1 MAVILDGRK
10 VSSLIKEDIRKSI
23 DPFSEER
30 VPCLA
35 VVLVGNDNASRVY
48 VRNKMKACML
58 THIRSLQFN
67 LKDNTSEEE
76 LLSLIERLNES
87 PDVDGILVQLPLP
100 EGIDEKKILEKIAP
114 DKDVDGFN
122 PINKGRLFEGSDCFL
137 PCTPA
142 GIIEL
147 LKYYKID
154 PDGKNCVLVGRSNIV
169 GKPAAFLFLRENA
182 TVTICHS
189 HSKNIRNFL
198 QNADIIV
205 SAVGKAG
212 FIKEDMVKSDAV
224 IIDVGMNRDENGKL
238 VGDCDYE
245 KIFPKASYIT
255 PVPGGVGP
263 MTIAMLMKN
272 VFKARGIERHK

>member
-10 VSSLIKEDIRKSI
+10 VSSLIKEEIRSKI
-23 DPFSEER
+23 DPFSDEM

-35 VVLVGNDNASRVY
+35 VILVGNDNASRLY

-67 LKDNTSEEE
+67 LPEETGEDE
-76 LLSLIERLNES
+76 LLSLIERLDAS

-100 EGIDEKKILEKIAP
+100 ESIDEKKILERIDP
-114 DKDVDGFN
+114 GKDVDGFH
-122 PINKGRLFEGSDCFL
+122 PINKGRLFEGSDCFV

-147 LKYYKID
+147 LKYYNID
-154 PDGKNCVLVGRSNIV
+154 LDGKNCVIVGRSNIV
-169 GKPAAFLFLRENA
+169 GKPAAFLLLKENA

-189 HSKNIRNFL
+189 HSKNIRKYL

-205 SAVGKAG
+205 SAVGKAR
-212 FIKEDMVKSDAV
+212 FITEDMVKSNAV
-224 IIDVGMNRDENGKL
+224 IIDVGMNRDEHGKL
-238 VGDCDYE
+238 VGDIDYE

-272 VFKARGIERHK
+272 VFKARGIEKHK

>member
-30 VPCLA
+30 GPCLA

-189 HSKNIRNFL
+189 HSKNIKNFL